1 MSKVGIWEALLSNL
15 GAFSIDIAHHFKCRA
30 AFLGPN
36 HAHQNVWQGS
46 FILSGRCEIDV
57 NGNRFDVGRDD
68 FVFIYPR
75 EHHESFDTDNDE
87 YELFDIKFSTT
98 NAIDRNIIPKI
109 PTVISIR
116 NTAGI
121 ISSLERL
128 SRSKALGVTSTTLI
142 YLVELLMLLV
152 EESKRT
158 ERTVSVQTDMDL
170 SIEQAVEYIS
180 LHYNEQI
187 TIDELASLVHVSPS
201 HFAATFKETKGISP
215 IEMLI
220 RTRISRAKEFLE
232 YTNFPTKRI
241 ASECGFNSTQY
252 FARLFSK
259 RVGQSPKQFRSTV
272 HHSYVGASSTS
283 SAAKNSTPIQE
294 HW

>member
-1 MSKVGIWEALLSNL
+1 MFVSIQKKGSRFEFIAGESLS
-15 GAFSIDIAHHFKCRA
+15 DD
-30 AFLGPN
+30 P
-36 HAHQNVWQGS
+36 S
-46 FILSGRCEIDV
+46 F
-57 NGNRFDVGRDD
+57 RFRSSED
-68 FVFIYPR
+68 F
-75 EHHESFDTDNDE
+75 
-87 YELFDIKFSTT
+87 
-98 NAIDRNIIPKI
+98 
-109 PTVISIR
+109 
-116 NTAGI
+116 
-121 ISSLERL
+121 
-128 SRSKALGVTSTTLI
+128 
-142 YLVELLMLLV
+142 YLVEGLRSTYASYAEAHDAAMWLTTFRPSHIQAKKASRCIAEIGDQILSP
-152 EESKRT
+152 EDSA
-158 ERTVSVQTDMDL
+158 VS
-170 SIEQAVEYIS
+170 
-180 LHYNEQI
+180 HYNEQI